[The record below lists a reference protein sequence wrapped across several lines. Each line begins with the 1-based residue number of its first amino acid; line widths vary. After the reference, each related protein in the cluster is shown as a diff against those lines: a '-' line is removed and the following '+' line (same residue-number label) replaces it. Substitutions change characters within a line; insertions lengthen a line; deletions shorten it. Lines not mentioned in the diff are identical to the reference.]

1 MCQAASQQGIQ
12 GDGAVEQDGPVHHP
26 GVSRDDAVAQEQA
39 QDECAVA
46 AARSHQSCQIH
57 EGTMSQHQA
66 HQGISAGRA
75 GPSQVSFMSAHRAS
89 IIDVFLPAVS
99 GRTPSASSIQDDD
112 QVDAMRLNARSVEQ
126 AAALA
131 RAGVVVQ
138 PELPYFAPAPGYL
151 GVQTPSQA
159 PMPNPAPSAVDGT
172 LKVGTPGTAPAS
184 ADTIAEVPQHA
195 FDDLGA
201 TVASLPLYPGDGY
214 GL

>member
-1 MCQAASQQGIQ
+1 M
-12 GDGAVEQDGPVHHP
+12 
-26 GVSRDDAVAQEQA
+26 
-39 QDECAVA
+39 
-46 AARSHQSCQIH
+46 
-57 EGTMSQHQA
+57 
-66 HQGISAGRA
+66 
-75 GPSQVSFMSAHRAS
+75 
-89 IIDVFLPAVS
+89 L
-99 GRTPSASSIQDDD
+99 QDDD

-138 PELPYFAPAPGYL
+138 PELPYYFAPAPGYL

-184 ADTIAEVPQHA
+184 ADTIADVPQHA

-201 TVASLPLYPGDGY
+201 MVASLPLYPGDGY